1 MVERDPVTV
10 VSQLEGLQLP
20 HYEVPHQSE
29 HLVENFVENVQ
40 KRLVRQGMVTN
51 QPKGHVSKPISGV
64 GPMEF
69 ASVETPLVPMPT
81 GMEQRNYHAQMQHR
95 YANPT
100 ELVNAGRVHPRPV
113 MEMARLKE
121 AAHLEKFVTQMEF
134 APKIPL
140 KNKLD
145 EFIIVTSKY

>member
-1 MVERDPVTV
+1 MTV
-10 VSQLEGLQLP
+10 VSPLEGLQLH
-20 HYEVPHQSE
+20 HYVVLHQSE
-29 HLVENFVENVQ
+29 HLEFAENVQ

-51 QPKGHVSKPISGV
+51 LLKAHVSKPINGV
-64 GPMEF
+64 GPMEI

-95 YANPT
+95 YANPM
-100 ELVNAGRVHPRPV
+100 ELVNAGRVHPRPE

-140 KNKLD
+140 KTN
-145 EFIIVTSKY
+145 